1 MSSGTTSSTSTSPQT
16 TDASLGIELIHL
28 ACTTEFGD
36 WALPADKACCG
47 WKELVNAA
55 PGDAVNCPMCALLM
69 EFDLPCVHTQ
79 K

>member
-16 TDASLGIELIHL
+16 TDASLGIELVHF
-28 ACTTEFGD
+28 ACETEFGD

-47 WKELVNAA
+47 WKTDSREY
-55 PGDAVNCPMCALLM
+55 PIEAVNCPMCALLM
-69 EFDLPCVHTQ
+69 EFDLPCVHTP